1 MPACR
6 GSQDC
11 CSHAPDPT
19 AGHCQSTPP
28 PETPGHLQASLG
40 QSLVGPLLLFLGP
53 GVHRFSCA
61 LQHSVFPVLW
71 KFCNQTPLAF
81 IVKFPGGSQSLCQIH
96 RLGNLLWALEL
107 LQQCKNFFGINCS
120 PVCGLSA
127 HWLYGKLELMANSSK
142 RTDATC
148 CASQICC
155 SQSPIPA
162 AGHSWPMSLQETFK
176 HSKAGLVQS
185 PVGVCDPFIWS
196 SCTEVLFVPF
206 ECLWRI
212 WDLLVNAIV
221 PLLPSHQGF
230 SFVLGCRVS
239 FFWWDPTFSCWWLF
253 SS

>member
-1 MPACR
+1 MPR

-19 AGHCQSTPP
+19 AGHCQSTSP

-53 GVHRFSCA
+53 GVHRCSCA

-148 CASQICC
+148 RASHICC

-162 AGHSWPMSLQETFK
+162 AGHS
-176 HSKAGLVQS
+176 
-185 PVGVCDPFIWS
+185 
-196 SCTEVLFVPF
+196 
-206 ECLWRI
+206 
-212 WDLLVNAIV
+212 
-221 PLLPSHQGF
+221 
-230 SFVLGCRVS
+230 
-239 FFWWDPTFSCWWLF
+239 
-253 SS
+253 